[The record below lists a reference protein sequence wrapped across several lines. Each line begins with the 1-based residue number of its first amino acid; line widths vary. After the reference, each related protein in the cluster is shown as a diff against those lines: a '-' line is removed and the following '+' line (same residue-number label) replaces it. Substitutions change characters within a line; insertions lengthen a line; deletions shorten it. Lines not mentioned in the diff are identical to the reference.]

1 MAATITSILVPVDFS
16 PASGGA
22 VEYGRLLARRFGARL
37 RLLHVVEDPL
47 VAAAWSEAYA
57 FDTAALRER
66 LVAAASDEIEKIAAT
81 LTDVPVATEVIV
93 GSPAR
98 AIVGRSAEPDIDL
111 VVMGTH
117 GRSGVSHLLLG
128 SVAERVVRS
137 ARCPV
142 LTVRE
147 GSGHFEAISAAAPIA
162 ETASPA

>member
-1 MAATITSILVPVDFS
+1 MAAIITSILVATDFS
-16 PASGGA
+16 PASSGA
-22 VEYGRLLARRFGARL
+22 VEYGRILAHRFGASL

-47 VAAAWSEAYA
+47 LAAAWSEAYA
-57 FDTAALRER
+57 FDTSALRER
-66 LVAAASDEIEKIAAT
+66 LRSGAEDEITKIAAT
-81 LTDVPVATEVIV
+81 LDVPVTTEVIV

-98 AIVGRSAEPDIDL
+98 AIIGRSAEPDIDL

-128 SVAERVVRS
+128 SVAERVVHG

-147 GSGHFEAISAAAPIA
+147 GSGHFEAVPATVLTAEAAAPA
-162 ETASPA
+162 